1 MWMSVVS
8 DVSSGTSYDFS
19 MPFNQ
24 FPLPPQTNESAPLE
38 PNATSPHDNQYP
50 TPQMNESV
58 PLDPNATSLHTNQLI
73 PAMYDG
79 LVREELGSKTMH
91 DTSFA
96 YEELGSNT
104 GMETIHLD
112 SNPSD
117 QMETPKALI
126 ATSCSVRPQKMENV
140 SKKGSPIKKSCSPK
154 AVIPKMNKRIEKK
167 KAVKKE
173 SSFLNQITNSASDLI
188 KTALTNA
195 MVGATGLVGAD
206 GIFEDADNNK
216 TETNEQVT
224 NMENNMIVPFGSN
237 QQDSNEQEN
246 NMIIPFESNL
256 QVTNFDH
263 EVFLWN
269 DDNNAHAI
277 TTTTEDLSSPTSSK
291 RSRPIVEDSNDNLV
305 QYKTRKSRAKK
316 ATTIIPYSP
325 VPDNIGVRRRR
336 T

>member
-1 MWMSVVS
+1 MSVVS
-8 DVSSGTSYDFS
+8 EVSSGTSYDFS
-19 MPFNQ
+19 VPINQ
-24 FPLPPQTNESAPLE
+24 FPRPPQTNESAPLE
-38 PNATSPHDNQYP
+38 PNATSPHVNQYPTPQINESVPLDPNASSPHVNQYP

-58 PLDPNATSLHTNQLI
+58 PLDPNA
-73 PAMYDG
+73 
-79 LVREELGSKTMH
+79 
-91 DTSFA
+91 SFA

-104 GMETIHLD
+104 GMETINLD
-112 SNPSD
+112 FNPSGD
-117 QMETPKALI
+117 QMESPLI
-126 ATSCSVRPQKMENV
+126 ATSYSV
-140 SKKGSPIKKSCSPK
+140 SKKESPIKKSCSPK
-154 AVIPKMNKRIEKK
+154 AVIPKMNSRMNEKK
-167 KAVKKE
+167 KAEKKE

-188 KTALTNA
+188 KSAITNA
-195 MVGATGLVGAD
+195 IMVGATGLVGAD

-224 NMENNMIVPFGSN
+224 NMENNMIVPFGLN
-237 QQDSNEQEN
+237 NQEN
-246 NMIIPFESNL
+246 NMIVPFESNQ

-269 DDNNAHAI
+269 DDNNANAI
-277 TTTTEDLSSPTSSK
+277 TATTDEVSSPTSSK
-291 RSRPIVEDSNDNLV
+291 RSRPIVEDSNDNIV